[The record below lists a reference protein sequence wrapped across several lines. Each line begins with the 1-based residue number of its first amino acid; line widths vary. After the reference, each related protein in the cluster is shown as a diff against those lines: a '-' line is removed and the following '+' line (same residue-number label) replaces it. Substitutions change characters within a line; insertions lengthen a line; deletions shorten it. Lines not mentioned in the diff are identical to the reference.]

1 MSAKKMIQINP
12 NFLKIG
18 GANKSTR
25 KRRKRKDLR
34 ASIKPN
40 DIKKKLMSKIKDHQH
55 KTQTKVEEKDETQKF
70 TKDFNDQLG
79 YLEKIITSKKKKRR
93 KRRTSRNKKKG
104 GGEESPPSSPPIALN
119 APIAPSP
126 PNAKPITHPAPNTGP
141 LVVPKINI
149 TTPAI
154 TTVPSSPPNKSSH
167 IPMAPEPKYGCL
179 KGGKK
184 PTYKEYKRTLKR
196 RDNLHQKEKI
206 TFNPLPQPD
215 PKFQDRK
222 NKLDLLKAKISTKRP
237 EPIKKFKRKK
247 RTVKIFH
254 LGKNRKKGN
263 VSVLIKSGKTRK
275 LIKNEQKTLR
285 ERCLSEVKQ
294 YLRKHNLIKAGTTA
308 PEDVLRRLY
317 EDSFLAGNVFNKN
330 PENLLF
336 NYLNKELDN

>member
-18 GANKSTR
+18 KGGKSTK

-40 DIKKKLMSKIKDHQH
+40 DIKKKLMSKIKDHHH
-55 KTQTKVEEKDETQKF
+55 KSQNKVEEEEEGAQKF
-70 TKDFNDQLG
+70 TKDFNEQLG

-104 GGEESPPSSPPIALN
+104 GEVSPPSSPPVTL
-119 APIAPSP
+119 PVAPSP
-126 PNAKPITHPAPNTGP
+126 PNSLQATASHP
-141 LVVPKINI
+141 VVIPKMNLI
-149 TTPAI
+149 
-154 TTVPSSPPNKSSH
+154 SSPP
-167 IPMAPEPKYGCL
+167 PLAPSPPNNQAPVPIAAEPKYGCL

-184 PTYKEYKRTLKR
+184 PTYKEYKRTLKK
-196 RDNLHQKEKI
+196 RDILPKKEKI

-215 PKFQDRK
+215 PKFQDRQ

-237 EPIKKFKRKK
+237 SPIKKFKRKK

-275 LIKNEQKTLR
+275 LIKNEQRTLR

-336 NYLNKELDN
+336 NYLNTELDN